1 MRQKQKV
8 TVQKMPFIFYIR
20 SKYAYFKYRTTFL
33 MIQTICQTYSDI
45 EYESLCVIL
54 ARNVLNG
61 IKDIKLIDVYLYN
74 RYILVSLQKNNIT
87 MIH

>member
-1 MRQKQKV
+1 
-8 TVQKMPFIFYIR
+8 MPKIESDSIKI
-20 SKYAYFKYRTTFL
+20 SFL
-33 MIQTICQTYSDI
+33 YSILVKNMLILNIEHFFMIQTICQTYSDI

-54 ARNVLNG
+54 ARNVLNS

>member
-1 MRQKQKV
+1 
-8 TVQKMPFIFYIR
+8 MPKTESDSVKNIFLYSILGQNMLILNIEQL
-20 SKYAYFKYRTTFL
+20 F
-33 MIQTICQTYSDI
+33 MIQIICQTYSDI

-74 RYILVSLQKNNIT
+74 R
-87 MIH
+87 

>member
-1 MRQKQKV
+1 MYAKTESDSVKIS
-8 TVQKMPFIFYIR
+8 FIFYIR
-20 SKYAYFKYRTTFL
+20 SKYAYFKHRTTF

-74 RYILVSLQKNNIT
+74 R
-87 MIH
+87 

>member
-1 MRQKQKV
+1 MLILNIEQL
-8 TVQKMPFIFYIR
+8 F
-20 SKYAYFKYRTTFL
+20 
-33 MIQTICQTYSDI
+33 MIQTICQTYSDF

-74 RYILVSLQKNNIT
+74 R
-87 MIH
+87 

>member
-1 MRQKQKV
+1 MLILNIEQL
-8 TVQKMPFIFYIR
+8 F
-20 SKYAYFKYRTTFL
+20 
-33 MIQTICQTYSDI
+33 MIQTICQTHSDI

-74 RYILVSLQKNNIT
+74 R
-87 MIH
+87 

>member
-1 MRQKQKV
+1 
-8 TVQKMPFIFYIR
+8 
-20 SKYAYFKYRTTFL
+20 

-45 EYESLCVIL
+45 EFKGLCVIL

-61 IKDIKLIDVYLYN
+61 VKDIKLIYVYLYN

>member
-1 MRQKQKV
+1 
-8 TVQKMPFIFYIR
+8 MPKTESDSVKNIFLYSILGQNMHILNIEQLFI
-20 SKYAYFKYRTTFL
+20 
-33 MIQTICQTYSDI
+33 IQTICQRYSVI

-74 RYILVSLQKNNIT
+74 R
-87 MIH
+87 

>member
-1 MRQKQKV
+1 
-8 TVQKMPFIFYIR
+8 MPKTESDSVKNIFLYPILGQN
-20 SKYAYFKYRTTFL
+20 KLILNIEQLF

-74 RYILVSLQKNNIT
+74 R
-87 MIH
+87 

>member
-1 MRQKQKV
+1 MLILNIEQL
-8 TVQKMPFIFYIR
+8 F
-20 SKYAYFKYRTTFL
+20 
-33 MIQTICQTYSDI
+33 MIQTICQAYSDI

-74 RYILVSLQKNNIT
+74 R
-87 MIH
+87 